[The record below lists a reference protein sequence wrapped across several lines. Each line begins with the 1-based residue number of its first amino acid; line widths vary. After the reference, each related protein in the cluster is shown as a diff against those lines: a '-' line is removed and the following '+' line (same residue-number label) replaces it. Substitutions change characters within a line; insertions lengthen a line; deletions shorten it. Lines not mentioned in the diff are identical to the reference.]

1 MNEVY
6 EDWRTIIM
14 KKRLFA
20 LLLAAMLCVTMVA
33 CGDDEN
39 TEKVDELASSMQ
51 DGGAVG
57 IITPSQSV
65 MAAMVK
71 EWRVVESDDTYV
83 MNADGTGTKNDAAF
97 TFECGFNK
105 NNKITM
111 NIKFDDAEEVYL
123 VSTDATGYGVSL
135 KAVEGAEDKVL
146 LPADL
151 EFLAL
156 DDERVNGIVAEWKDA
171 SGNIYKLGKDF
182 DLVID
187 GVKSDSEG
195 TYSVVQNSEGKFFMN
210 LVIKG
215 SAFEYGFN
223 LDNENGE
230 LELWGAD
237 SDTDTTHIWTK

>member
-1 MNEVY
+1 
-6 EDWRTIIM
+6 M

-20 LLLAAMLCVTMVA
+20 LLLAATLGMTMVA
-33 CGDDEN
+33 CGDNGN
-39 TEKVDELASSMQ
+39 TDKVDELASSLQ
-51 DGGAVG
+51 DNGAVG
-57 IITPSQSV
+57 VITPSQSV
-65 MAAMVK
+65 MSAMAK
-71 EWRVVESDDTYV
+71 EWCVVDSDDIYV
-83 MNADGTGTKNDAAF
+83 MNADGTGTKNDVAF

-105 NNKITM
+105 DNKITM
-111 NIKFDDAEEVYL
+111 NIKLDDAEEVYL
-123 VSTDATGYGVSL
+123 VSTHETGYGVAL

-156 DDERVNGIVAEWKDA
+156 DDERVAGIVGEWKDA
-171 SGNIYKLGKDF
+171 SGNIYKLGKDY

-195 TYSVVQNSEGKFFMN
+195 TYSVVQNAEGKFFVN

-223 LDNENGE
+223 LDNEKGE

>member
-1 MNEVY
+1 
-6 EDWRTIIM
+6 M

-20 LLLAAMLCVTMVA
+20 LLLAAMLGMAMTA
-33 CGDDEN
+33 CGDNEN

-51 DGGAVG
+51 DIGAVG
-57 IITPSQSV
+57 VITPSQSV
-65 MAAMVK
+65 MSAMAK
-71 EWRVVESDDTYV
+71 EWCVVDSDDIYV
-83 MNADGTGTKNDAAF
+83 MNADGTGTKNDTAF
-97 TFECGFNK
+97 TFECGFDK

-111 NIKFDDAEEVYL
+111 NIKFDDVEELYL
-123 VSTDATGYGVSL
+123 VSTDETGYGVSL

-156 DDERVNGIVAEWKDA
+156 DDERVAGISADWKDA

-195 TYSVVQNSEGKFFMN
+195 TYSVVQNSEGKFFLN

-223 LDNENGE
+223 LDNEKGE

>member
-1 MNEVY
+1 
-6 EDWRTIIM
+6 M

-51 DGGAVG
+51 ESGATG
-57 IITPSQSV
+57 ILTPSQSV
-65 MAAMVK
+65 MGAMAK
-71 EWRVVESDDTYV
+71 EWCVVDSDDIYV
-83 MNADGTGTKNDAAF
+83 MNADGTGSKNDAAF

-105 NNKITM
+105 DNKITM
-111 NIKFDDAEEVYL
+111 SIKLDDAEEVYL
-123 VSTDATGYGVSL
+123 VSTHETGYGVNL

-156 DDERVNGIVAEWKDA
+156 DDERVAGIVAEWKDA

-195 TYSVVQNSEGKFFMN
+195 TYSVVQNSEGEFFLN

-215 SAFEYGFN
+215 SAYEYGFT
-223 LDNENGE
+223 LDNEKGE
-230 LELWGAD
+230 LVLWGAD
-237 SDTDTTHIWTK
+237 SDTDETHTWTK

>member
-1 MNEVY
+1 
-6 EDWRTIIM
+6 M

-20 LLLAAMLCVTMVA
+20 LLLAALLCVTMVA

-65 MAAMVK
+65 MAAMAK
-71 EWRVVESDDTYV
+71 EWCVVESDDIYV
-83 MNADGTGTKNDAAF
+83 MNTDGTGTKNDAAF

-111 NIKFDDAEEVYL
+111 NIKFDDTEEVYL
-123 VSTDATGYGVSL
+123 VATDATGYGVSL

-195 TYSVVQNSEGKFFMN
+195 TYSVVQNSEGKFFLN

-223 LDNENGE
+223 LDNEKGE

>member
-1 MNEVY
+1 
-6 EDWRTIIM
+6 M

-20 LLLAAMLCVTMVA
+20 LLLAAMLCMTMVA

-39 TEKVDELASSMQ
+39 TDKVDELASSMQ
-51 DGGAVG
+51 DSGATG

-65 MAAMVK
+65 VSAMAK
-71 EWRVVESDDTYV
+71 EWCVVDSDDIYV
-83 MNADGTGTKNDAAF
+83 MNADGTGTKNDVAF

-105 NNKITM
+105 DNKITM
-111 NIKFDDAEEVYL
+111 NIKFEETEESYL
-123 VSTDATGYGVSL
+123 VSTDATGYGVNL
-135 KAVEGAEDKVL
+135 KAIEGAEDKVL

-156 DDERVNGIVAEWKDA
+156 DDERVAGISAEWKDA

-195 TYSVVQNSEGKFFMN
+195 TYSVVQNSEGEFFLS

-215 SAFEYGFN
+215 SAYEYGFT
-223 LDNENGE
+223 LDDAKGE
-230 LELWGAD
+230 LVLWGAD
-237 SDTDTTHIWTK
+237 SDTDETHTWTK